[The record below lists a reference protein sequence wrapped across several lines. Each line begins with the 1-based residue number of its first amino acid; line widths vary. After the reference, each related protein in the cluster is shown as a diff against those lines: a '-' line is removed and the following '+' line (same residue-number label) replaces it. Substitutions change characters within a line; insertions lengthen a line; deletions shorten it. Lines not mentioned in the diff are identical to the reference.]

1 MILGLAEYGA
11 GTGVN
16 STPLLMR
23 ASRATLV
30 LAAEGFPAMPPVL
43 VTGCDS
49 PNLRSGAKRIGPRF
63 GISTALRNVE
73 CLLTDWMNDVG
84 GLGVEAGG
92 WATLA
97 PRHVRIGHDVPLAGR
112 RAAQRPLDRG

>member
-11 GTGVN
+11 GTGVS

-43 VTGCDS
+43 VHRMRFAQ
-49 PNLRSGAKRIGPRF
+49 PPIRRQAHRAPLRRSAR
-63 GISTALRNVE
+63 SLLRNVA
-73 CLLTDWMNDVG
+73 V
-84 GLGVEAGG
+84 
-92 WATLA
+92 LA
-97 PRHVRIGHDVPLAGR
+97 N
-112 RAAQRPLDRG
+112 